1 MVVHIATKLHEDV
14 SFLTCLILPL
24 LLSVSSL
31 LATSVSFTFCHFH
44 FIWFFFS
51 NSVKNSSN
59 STSDC
64 ENQESKIIV
73 RMENQRREAVSK
85 VFIGIK

>member
-44 FIWFFFS
+44 FICFFS